1 MKKLLFALAAMP
13 FVTGIASGAERLS
26 DAQMVQITAG
36 ALPDIICPSCLS
48 ASSMSTSTN
57 GVTQT
62 MSTSG
67 STGTG
72 STGSGS
78 TGTGSTGTG
87 STGTGST
94 GRLGRQRL
102 DRQQFEWRHRQ
113 TSIDGRLVFDL
124 HLEHFRRRG
133 FYPHAPLTVPNHHA
147 REKLSS
153 MLAREPLSAMLLPTA
168 NLPPIWRRLRGAAHM
183 LRPYFVARGSAWSS

>member
-78 TGTGSTGTG
+78 TGSGSTGTG

-94 GRLGRQRL
+94 GTARPAAARPAAIRMAAPPNQ
-102 DRQQFEWRHRQ
+102 HR
-113 TSIDGRLVFDL
+113 R
-124 HLEHFRRRG
+124 
-133 FYPHAPLTVPNHHA
+133 
-147 REKLSS
+147 SS
-153 MLAREPLSAMLLPTA
+153 CLRSSSRAFPPPRV
-168 NLPPIWRRLRGAAHM
+168 LPPCSTD
-183 LRPYFVARGSAWSS
+183 SAQSSR